1 MTTMIGELQA
11 RFTADTQTLKQE
23 VQAVKRDLAGIGE
36 QGKKSASDLQAM
48 NAALEDISTKK
59 GKVGQMTAVLDNINA
74 KLEIQRQKLADLRQ
88 SYENTFDQGR
98 KNKLQEQIVN
108 TESAV
113 LRLTAASDK
122 TAKQIWDLEDSLEA
136 ASKGMQQ
143 MSSDSGVAAKSVE
156 KAGEAAGKVKDQVRD
171 SASSIDTL
179 TSSLAALG
187 AGALL
192 SKLTST
198 IKTFAGEAQ
207 NLSNSYQGLT
217 KVAKGMNVGTS
228 ESIQL
233 AEELS
238 NRWGL
243 DQTALNNTVKTYV
256 SAGLTLEQTKQIIT
270 STADAA
276 TYNREAHLSWAE
288 AIQQVAQGI
297 KSGNSDL
304 TDAAGITTNLSVM
317 YERYAQ
323 SIGTTA
329 DKLTDAQKVQAAY
342 NGILQESAIFA
353 GNADAA
359 MTGYTGVQATFNKT
373 LTEARA
379 ELGEAFIPALQQ
391 VMTLVTPLIKEFAQF
406 TEENKGLVS
415 GVNAGTVAVLA
426 LLSALLL
433 LPPAIKAVKAALT
446 LLGASSGPIGW
457 SIVAIGALVSGI
469 TYLVTKSSEA
479 KQAATELAQ
488 KQAEL
493 NAVLDKAPVDR
504 AASDLDMLA
513 EKEKALADVIER
525 RTALQKRADE
535 LQSMFDRS
543 EGTPA
548 LVSEMFDL
556 ADAIKATDKELN
568 NLGFENIDEG
578 KRKFEEMKAAI
589 KSTTD
594 VITEQDR
601 ADAAAI
607 ATKKTQLTQMAALA
621 SEFKKLNGLQTLDA
635 SQKNRLVEITNDLIK
650 QYPQLNAYQGED
662 GRIRADNIDTII
674 KQINTDKQF
683 TEDAGRQVQTRIANY
698 KTEVEAQAAAV
709 QAQIRNYQ
717 LLIEAMAKVNQSKA
731 ATFAE
736 SVQQGEDRMNG
747 KTPGVMDIVYND
759 WLTSTVTEEAKKKK
773 AEAEAALSNY
783 QQTMK
788 EMDDLAK
795 KVEKGDQTFTKDIV
809 SPDPKK
815 GPKPKKGKTPEELAA
830 EARKKAYDADLK
842 TVQFQADYFDLSP
855 EKQLEKY
862 EALRKK
868 HAQFLKESID
878 DARTLA
884 LQIKRLGE
892 DSIQAQYDFSA
903 EWIKQEERRME
914 DSGKTEKQIAE
925 MRLNSWTR
933 MRDRYAKDSDEYKKA
948 DEEVYKARKDVIKK
962 TYDASSKGIDEEM
975 RRQED
980 AGKTEREM
988 ANSRLYMWENV
999 LKRYKEGSEEY
1010 KKADDQVRKARKDLA
1025 SATEKETK
1033 ETYDIR
1039 SKLIDK
1045 EIRRLEDTG
1054 ATENEIAKYK
1064 VKAWTELRDQYGKD
1078 SDFYEKADEQLYQA
1092 RKSLVDK
1099 TTKLADDLVK
1109 EEKKRIDTA
1118 KKADL
1123 AAIEERKK
1131 KYVAAQDEKIKA
1143 LDDLLAKEAEVN
1155 SDSDYEEELAKKN
1168 ARIDLLSSA
1177 VSNEGIKERNKLIEE
1192 RDKFILDHNRD
1203 LRKRDLESQKTALQK
1218 EKETQLAAY
1227 ETEKTNAEAQYD
1239 ALTAAF
1245 DAYSGDIKDI
1255 ESGIAA
1261 FRVSESASAN
1271 ATILKDLDTFVT
1283 QYKSKMAEV
1292 TATKAASQKDRDLE
1306 EYNANK
1312 DAWDRAKAA
1321 GDTAKMT
1328 ELSKRNQELRDRYG
1342 ITEDSGKKLQ
1352 QFSAGGVVQGLLGEA
1367 VPVIAHAGEIVLNP
1381 QQQRSLFRLLDSVM
1395 PATTSTGP
1403 VKSETVIHNSFDMSV
1418 NGVTLEDRA
1427 DTEILYSEREK
1438 TARRMQT
1445 MGVKSG

>member
-23 VQAVKRDLAGIGE
+23 IQAVKRDLAGIGE

-48 NAALEDISTKK
+48 NAALEDISSKK
-59 GKVGQMTAVLDNINA
+59 GKVGQLTAVLDNINA
-74 KLEIQRQKLADLRQ
+74 KLDIQRAKLAELKQ
-88 SYENTFDQGR
+88 SYDNTFDQGK

-156 KAGEAAGKVKDQVRD
+156 KAGEAAGKVKNQVQD

-198 IKTFAGEAQ
+198 ITTFAGEAQ
-207 NLSNSYQGLT
+207 NLSNSFQGLT
-217 KVAKGMNVGTS
+217 KVAKGMNVSTS

-233 AEELS
+233 AEDLS
-238 NRWGL
+238 DRWGL

-256 SAGLTLEQTKQIIT
+256 SAGLTLDQTKEIIT
-270 STADAA
+270 ATADAA

-317 YERYAQ
+317 YDRYAK

-373 LTEARA
+373 IAEARA
-379 ELGEAFIPALQQ
+379 ELGDAFIPALQQ
-391 VMTLVTPLIKEFAQF
+391 VMALVSPLIKEFSQF
-406 TEENKGLVS
+406 TEEHKGLVS

-426 LLSALLL
+426 LVSALLL
-433 LPPAIKAVKAALT
+433 LPPAIKAVKAVLA

-457 SIVAIGALVSGI
+457 SVLAIGALVSGI

-479 KQAATELAQ
+479 KQATAELVEKQ
-488 KQAEL
+488 KEL
-493 NAVLDKAPVDR
+493 NAVLDKAAVDR
-504 AASDLDMLA
+504 TANDVDTLRAKTEELTTALEERAKLQERINEIQAAGERGEGTPQMLA
-513 EKEKALADVIER
+513 EAMDINKALKEMDEKLRGMGFTGVENA
-525 RTALQKRADE
+525 TQK
-535 LQSMFDRS
+535 
-543 EGTPA
+543 
-548 LVSEMFDL
+548 
-556 ADAIKATDKELN
+556 
-568 NLGFENIDEG
+568 LG
-578 KRKFEEMKAAI
+578 EMKAAI

-607 ATKKTQLTQMAALA
+607 ATKKTQLTQMSALA
-621 SEFKKLNGLQTLDA
+621 AEFKNLNGLQTLDA

-674 KQINTDKQF
+674 QQINEDKKF
-683 TEDAGRQVQTRIANY
+683 TEEAGKQALLRINNY
-698 KTEVEAQAAAV
+698 KKEVEAQAAAV
-709 QAQIRNYQ
+709 KAQINNYQ
-717 LLIEAMAKVNQSKA
+717 KLIEAMALVNQSKA
-731 ATFAE
+731 TTFSE
-736 SVQQGEDRMNG
+736 SVQQGEAKMSG

-759 WLTSTVTEEAKKKK
+759 WLTKTVTEEAKKKK
-773 AEAEAALSNY
+773 DEAEAALSNY
-783 QQTMK
+783 KETMND
-788 EMDDLAK
+788 MDKLANQ
-795 KVEKGDQTFTKDIV
+795 VEKGIQEFTKDIV

-925 MRLNSWTR
+925 MRLSSWTR
-933 MRDRYAKDSDEYKKA
+933 MRDRYKKDSDEYKKA

-962 TYDASSKGIDEEM
+962 TYDASAKGIDEEM

-1054 ATENEIAKYK
+1054 STEGEIAKYK

-1078 SDFYEKADEQLYQA
+1078 SEFYEKADEQLYQA

-1109 EEKKRIDTA
+1109 EEKKRIDGA

-1131 KYVAAQDEKIKA
+1131 KYLAAQDEKIKA
-1143 LDDLLAKEAEVN
+1143 IDDLLAKESEAN
-1155 SDSDYEEELAKKN
+1155 SDIDFGEELAKKN

-1177 VSNEGIKERNKLIEE
+1177 VSNEGKKEREKLIEE
-1192 RDKFILDHNRD
+1192 RNKFVLDHNRD
-1203 LRKRDLESQKTALQK
+1203 LRKRELESQKTALQK
-1218 EKETQLAAY
+1218 EKETQLAAF

-1261 FRVSESASAN
+1261 FRVSESAKAN
-1271 ATILKDLDTFVT
+1271 TEILKDLDTFVT

-1312 DAWDRAKAA
+1312 DAWDRAKAT

-1352 QFSAGGVVQGLLGEA
+1352 QFSAGGIVQGLSGEA

-1395 PATTSTGP
+1395 PSTTSTGP

-1427 DTEILYSEREK
+1427 DTEIMYSEREK
-1438 TARRMQT
+1438 SARRLQT